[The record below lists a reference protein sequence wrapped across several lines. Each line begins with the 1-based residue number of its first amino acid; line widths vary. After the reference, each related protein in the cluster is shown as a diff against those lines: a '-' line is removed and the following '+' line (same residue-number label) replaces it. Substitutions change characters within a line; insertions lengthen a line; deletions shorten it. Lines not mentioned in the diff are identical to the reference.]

1 MIKIHKKHFWVSK
14 NWFRKII
21 ATKSQFYRFFNNVMC
36 ASKKFRVFSHRSTYI
51 SFSLLWETL
60 KSSDVIFFTSSSLN
74 NYFYNIFSHKKNPLV
89 SCTQLLIYSAL
100 SLYPLPCNQ
109 HIFYAA
115 AATARVLTWLFP
127 IKCISLFP
135 QCRSQ
140 KNNK

>member
-60 KSSDVIFFTSSSLN
+60 KSSDVIFLQVHHLTIIFT
-74 NYFYNIFSHKKNPLV
+74 IFSHTKKNLLI

-100 SLYPLPCNQ
+100 SLYPLPYNQ

-115 AATARVLTWLFP
+115 AATARVLTWLLP